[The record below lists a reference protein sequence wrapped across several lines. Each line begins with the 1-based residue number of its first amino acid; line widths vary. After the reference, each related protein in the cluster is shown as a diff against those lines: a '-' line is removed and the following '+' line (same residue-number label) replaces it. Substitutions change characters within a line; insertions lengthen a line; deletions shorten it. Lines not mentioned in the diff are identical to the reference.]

1 MKMAQ
6 YLVDKLV
13 IPLVVRVL
21 SSIISISIG
30 SKIITGDWIEWFYLI
45 PKRVW
50 IIFGMIIF
58 LWVIITVIHERNKQ
72 GMVLEDLWAVSV
84 TPEYE
89 WITIGKLDYAG
100 VVWRVRTP
108 APASWEY
115 FNPSTSSIK
124 VETPPL
130 CPKCE
135 TELEESRSFWRG
147 YVWRCVGC
155 GFQKR
160 NRDSYYREAERAEK
174 LARREWEKQEHERIP
189 RVSREYP

>member
-13 IPLVVRVL
+13 IPLVVGL
-21 SSIISISIG
+21 LLPILTGLG
-30 SKIITGDWIEWFYLI
+30 SKIITGDLEWFYLI
-45 PKRVW
+45 PKRFW

-58 LWVIITVIHERNKQ
+58 LWVIITVIHKRNKQ

-115 FNPSTSSIK
+115 FNPSTSRIK

-147 YVWRCVGC
+147 YV
-155 GFQKR
+155 
-160 NRDSYYREAERAEK
+160 
-174 LARREWEKQEHERIP
+174 
-189 RVSREYP
+189 